1 MPGVGSTKPFSA
13 LVVDAM
19 PDLELISKGQCF
31 PRYRYDRRDE
41 KQGGL
46 LDDESGLKRI
56 DNIPRLRAHRIP
68 CTLRRRRHHQGTRS
82 SITSTASCTH
92 PTTARRF
99 ANDLAKQLPRV
110 PMADD
115 FHAFAEAG
123 KALAVL
129 HLGYETCDEF
139 PLTTEA
145 KIESPT
151 AEHYR
156 IDSKKMRYADDDRTV
171 LIVNDHIRLSGI
183 PAEAHRYAVNGRTPL
198 EWFIDR
204 YRITRNSGI
213 VNDPN
218 GWFADPRDLGSAIR
232 RIVHLSI
239 ETVRIVE
246 VLPNALD
253 AAGGG
258 RAVGF
263 RAMLEGTQ
271 ATGRWSKWHKNEN
284 GRNGE
289 GKSSVFSANQ

>member
-1 MPGVGSTKPFSA
+1 MHAS
-13 LVVDAM
+13 D
-19 PDLELISKGQCF
+19 
-31 PRYRYDRRDE
+31 YRE
-41 KQGGL
+41 
-46 LDDESGLKRI
+46 
-56 DNIPRLRAHRIP
+56 
-68 CTLRRRRHHQGTRS
+68 
-82 SITSTASCTH
+82 
-92 PTTARRF
+92 RF

-110 PMADD
+110 PMTDD

-156 IDSKKMRYADDDRTV
+156 IDSRKMRQADDDRTV

-183 PAEAHRYAVNGRTPL
+183 PAEAHRYAVNGRTPP

-204 YRITRNSGI
+204 YRITRDSGSGI

-218 GWFADPRDLGSAIR
+218 GWFANPHDLVSSIR
-232 RIVHLSI
+232 RIVHLSV

-246 VLPNALD
+246 ALPNALD
-253 AAGGG
+253 A
-258 RAVGF
+258 
-263 RAMLEGTQ
+263 EP
-271 ATGRWSKWHKNEN
+271 S
-284 GRNGE
+284 
-289 GKSSVFSANQ
+289 